1 MFREFI
7 HLDATLMPAERTD
20 LRLERTSLRAVH
32 VQQELAAMASS
43 AAWQSGVTWVEG
55 SAV

>member
-20 LRLERTSLRAVH
+20 LRLERTSLRAAH